1 MKDNTTRLLAES
13 YLETRK
19 PKVQKNIHL
28 TVLENIVEDCGVT
41 EDMLMQ
47 EGIWDTVKQGAS
59 ALAGKVKQGA
69 QAVGGAIKQGAQAVG
84 GAASGMIGKLIQP
97 FIQKIIGGL
106 DDQTKQRLAQV
117 AQNPQQLQAELQK
130 VAKEG
135 EQEAK
140 ADMAKLNQ
148 QDQAASVANDPAAS
162 AAGVPGSPG
171 QAPSQVNAS
180 TEITLGQYRDLYES
194 YVREFQYVVE
204 SDLIRKKLEDALS
217 RLNEYVEGYEN
228 VVLENTMGTGL
239 EVPMYQNRNPQTGR
253 YAAGMSGSG
262 SFTDNPDAE
271 VNYTS
276 SNFQDSPAPAPAP
289 TPQQNNKLRPD
300 IVAGKIFDTLET
312 FGVDTDEKTNNA
324 LVSKFANDVVK
335 NHQSIQKAGEKIDG
349 KSTFSSDFE
358 KVKRWFSAPGNEKR
372 GKVALGLLTAVL
384 GYGILPMI
392 ATPMAAALSS
402 VALKAG
408 APISFRQFG

>member
-97 FIQKIIGGL
+97 FIQKIVGGL
-106 DDQTKQRLAQV
+106 DDQTKQRLAQA

-135 EQEAK
+135 EEEAK
-140 ADMAKLNQ
+140 AELAKLNQ
-148 QDQAASVANDPAAS
+148 QDQATAVANDPAAS

-194 YVREFQYVVE
+194 YVREFQYVIE
-204 SDLIRKKLEDALS
+204 SDLIRKKLEGALS
-217 RLNEYVEGYEN
+217 RLNEYVEGNES
-228 VVLENTMGTGL
+228 VILETGITQFST
-239 EVPMYQNRNPQTGR
+239 P
-253 YAAGMSGSG
+253 
-262 SFTDNPDAE
+262 
-271 VNYTS
+271 
-276 SNFQDSPAPAPAP
+276 NFPASTQQSASAPAQQSASAPA
-289 TPQQNNKLRPD
+289 QQLNKLRPD
-300 IVAGKIFDTLET
+300 IVAGKIFDALET
-312 FGVDTDEKTNNA
+312 FGVDTDDRTNNA

-349 KSTFSSDFE
+349 KSTFKSDFE

-372 GKVALGLLTAVL
+372 GKVALGVL
-384 GYGILPMI
+384 SLALGGWVLPMI
-392 ATPMAAALSS
+392 ASPLAAALS
-402 VALKAG
+402 VVGVNAGDPLKFVYRG
-408 APISFRQFG
+408 

>member
-1 MKDNTTRLLAES
+1 MRDKTSQLLAES
-13 YLETRK
+13 YLETKK
-19 PKVQKNIHL
+19 PKIQKNIHL
-28 TVLENIVEDCGVT
+28 TVLENIVEDCGIT

-47 EGIWDTVKQGAS
+47 EGIWDS
-59 ALAGKVKQGA
+59 IKQGA
-69 QAVGGAIKQGAQAVG
+69 QAVGGAIKRGAQAVG

-97 FIQKIIGGL
+97 FIQKIVGGL

-140 ADMAKLNQ
+140 ADMAKLSQ
-148 QDQAASVANDPAAS
+148 QDQATAVANDPAAS

-180 TEITLGQYRDLYES
+180 TELTLGQYRDLYES
-194 YVREFQYVVE
+194 YVRELQFVIE

-217 RLNEYVEGYEN
+217 RLNEYVEGSES
-228 VVLENTMGTGL
+228 VILEAELGTGIQ
-239 EVPMYQNRNPQTGR
+239 VPMYQNRDINTGR
-253 YAAGMSGSG
+253 FAAGKSGSG
-262 SFTDNPDAE
+262 SFTDDPNAQF
-271 VNYTS
+271 NYTS
-276 SNFQDSPAPAPAP
+276 SNFQDSPAQA
-289 TPQQNNKLRPD
+289 PQQNKLRPD
-300 IVAGKIFDTLET
+300 IVAGKVFDALET
-312 FGVDTDEKTNNA
+312 FGVDTDDRTNNA

-335 NHQSIQKAGEKIDG
+335 NHQSIQKADARNPETGRR
-349 KSTFSSDFE
+349 TFGADFE

-372 GKVALGLLTAVL
+372 GKVALGLLTTVL
-384 GYGILPMI
+384 GYGVLPYI
-392 ATPMAAALSS
+392 ATPLAAALSS

>member
-19 PKVQKNIHL
+19 PKIQSNIHL
-28 TVLENIVEDCGVT
+28 TVLENIVEDCELT
-41 EDMLMQ
+41 DDMLMQ
-47 EGIWDTVKQGAS
+47 EGIWDSIKQGA
-59 ALAGKVKQGA
+59 K
-69 QAVGGAIKQGAQAVG
+69 AVGGAIKQGAQAVG
-84 GAASGMIGKLIQP
+84 GVAKGMIGKLVQP

-106 DDQTKQRLAQV
+106 DDETKQRLAQV

-148 QDQAASVANDPAAS
+148 QDQAAAVANDPAAS
-162 AAGVPGSPG
+162 AAGVPGTPG

-194 YVREFQYVVE
+194 YVREFQYVIE

-217 RLNEYVEGYEN
+217 RLNEYVEGNEN
-228 VVLENTMGTGL
+228 VVLENTMGTGF
-239 EVPMYQNRNPQTGR
+239 EVPMYQNVNPKTKKFETGR
-253 YAAGMSGSG
+253 SGAG
-262 SFTDNPDAE
+262 SFTDDPDAE
-271 VNYTS
+271 VNFTS

-300 IVAGKIFDTLET
+300 IVAGKVFDTLET
-312 FGVDTDEKTNNA
+312 FGVDTDERTNNA

-335 NHQSIQKAGEKIDG
+335 NHQSIQKADSRNPETGRR
-349 KSTFSSDFE
+349 TFGADIE

-372 GKVALGLLTAVL
+372 GKVALGLLTTVL
-384 GYGILPMI
+384 GYGVLPYI
-392 ATPMAAALSS
+392 ATPLAAALSS

>member
-1 MKDNTTRLLAES
+1 MRDKTSQLLAES
-13 YLETRK
+13 YLETKR
-19 PKVQKNIHL
+19 PKTQKNIHL
-28 TVLENIVEDCGVT
+28 TVLENIVEDCGIT

-117 AQNPQQLQAELQK
+117 SQNPQQLQAELQK

-148 QDQAASVANDPAAS
+148 QDQATAVANDPAAS

-194 YVREFQYVVE
+194 YVRELQFVIE
-204 SDLIRKKLEDALS
+204 SDLIRKKLEGALS
-217 RLNEYVEGYEN
+217 RLNEYVEGNES
-228 VVLENTMGTGL
+228 VILEAELGTGFQ
-239 EVPMYQNRNPQTGR
+239 VPMTQNRDIKTGKF
-253 YAAGMSGSG
+253 AAGKSGSG
-262 SFTDNPDAE
+262 SFTDDPNAQF
-271 VNYTS
+271 NYTS
-276 SNFQDSPAPAPAP
+276 SNFQDSPAQAPAQA
-289 TPQQNNKLRPD
+289 PQQNKLRPD
-300 IVAGKIFDTLET
+300 IVAGKVFDALET
-312 FGVDTDEKTNNA
+312 FGVDTDDKTNNA
-324 LVSKFANDVVK
+324 LVSKFSNDVVK
-335 NHQSIQKAGEKIDG
+335 NHQSIQKSREQVDG
-349 KSTFSSDFE
+349 KDTWASDFE

-402 VALKAG
+402 VAVKAG